1 MKLKY
6 FLIIFLFIISLWKAN
21 FAQAIAI
28 KVSPPEIEIEIS
40 PKVVAQQEIIVE
52 NPSFQV
58 ALYEV
63 YVDEFSDW
71 IIIKPESFILESKDS
86 QIVILEIKNKERG
99 IFSTTISV
107 VAKPLSERK
116 FKANSG
122 VKIPL
127 EIRISEEKSEFW
139 LASISRNFERLSKNP
154 QNLIYIFSIIL
165 ILVLFGV
172 WVKRKKKISKEKNHH
187 DSLTM
192 KF

>member
-6 FLIIFLFIISLWKAN
+6 FLIIFLFIISPWKAN

-71 IIIKPESFILESKDS
+71 IIIKPE
-86 QIVILEIKNKERG
+86 
-99 IFSTTISV
+99 
-107 VAKPLSERK
+107 
-116 FKANSG
+116 
-122 VKIPL
+122 
-127 EIRISEEKSEFW
+127 
-139 LASISRNFERLSKNP
+139 
-154 QNLIYIFSIIL
+154 
-165 ILVLFGV
+165 
-172 WVKRKKKISKEKNHH
+172 
-187 DSLTM
+187 
-192 KF
+192 